1 MKRSLMKNYFYN
13 LMYDVL
19 AIIVPLI
26 TTPYISRV
34 LGATAVGEYGF
45 TSGIVSYF
53 GMLAALGTVNYAKRE
68 IAYRQNDAIGR
79 SKIFYEVLI
88 FRIITTL
95 IVSILYMVFIFNTD
109 QSLRSLYMVQW
120 LSIISWFF
128 DISWLYQGM
137 EDFKITAIRNS
148 LVKLVGTV
156 LIFIFVKEQN
166 DLWIYI
172 LILCGANLI
181 GNLSTWIYI
190 KRYIKKIPFKEI
202 DILKHTGGIIGLFVP
217 VIAIQIYTVLDQ
229 TMLGV
234 ITNNTEVGYYT
245 QAQKIIKLVL
255 VIISAFSSVL
265 MPRIAVL
272 INMKMKNEVN
282 NLIRQ
287 SIDYLFM
294 LALPMMI
301 GCICIA
307 DHFVPV
313 FFGNGY
319 APVVRLLQYLSV
331 LFVILGAGQF
341 AGNILISMKKH
352 RKYTFAVCTGAI
364 INFLLNIILIGK
376 LYSLG
381 AVISSIFAELCV
393 TLIEV
398 WNVHKSYSL
407 YYGLRSFLRY
417 LWPALVMCVAI
428 LFTKSYLS
436 ANVISLM
443 IEMIVGISVYGS
455 ILLIRKDK
463 LLYEILQKVLKK

>member
-13 LMYDVL
+13 LMYDIFAL
-19 AIIVPLI
+19 IVPLI

-34 LGATAVGEYGF
+34 LGATAIGEYGF
-45 TSGIVSYF
+45 TSGVVSYF
-53 GMLAALGTVNYAKRE
+53 GIIAALGTVNYAKRE
-68 IAYRQNDAIGR
+68 IAYRQNDEMGR
-79 SKIFYEVLI
+79 SKIFYEIFI

-95 IVSILYMVFIFNTD
+95 AVSILYLIFIFTTD
-109 QSLRSLYMVQW
+109 QSLRNIYMVQW

-156 LIFIFVKEQN
+156 LIFIFVKKQN

-172 LILCGANLI
+172 LILCGSNLI
-181 GNLSTWIYI
+181 GNLSTWLYI

-202 DILKHTGGIIGLFVP
+202 NIFKHTRGIIALFVP
-217 VIAIQIYTVLDQ
+217 IIAIQIYTILDQ

-234 ITNNTEVGYYT
+234 IANNTEVGYYT
-245 QAQKIIKLVL
+245 QAQKIIKLAL
-255 VIISAFSSVL
+255 VVISAFGSVL
-265 MPRIAVL
+265 MPRIAIL
-272 INMKMKNEVN
+272 INTKMKNEVN

-287 SIDYLFM
+287 SMDYLFM

-319 APVVRLLQYLSV
+319 EPVVPLLQYLSV

-352 RKYTFAVCTGAI
+352 RQYTFAVCIGAV
-364 INFLLNIILIGK
+364 INFLLNLILIGK

-381 AVISSIFAELCV
+381 AVISSIFAEICV

-407 YYGLRSFLRY
+407 YYGLKAFLRY
-417 LWPALVMCVAI
+417 LWPALLMCIAI

-436 ANVISLM
+436 ADLISLI
-443 IEMIVGISVYGS
+443 IEMTVGVCVYGG
-455 ILLIRKDK
+455 ILLIRKDE
-463 LLYEILQKVLKK
+463 LLYEVLQKVLKK